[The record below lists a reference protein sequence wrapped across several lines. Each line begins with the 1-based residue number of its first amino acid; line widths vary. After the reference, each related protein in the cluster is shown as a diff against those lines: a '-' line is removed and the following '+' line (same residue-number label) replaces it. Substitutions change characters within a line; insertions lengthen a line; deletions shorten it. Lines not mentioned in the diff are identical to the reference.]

1 MLWEIIKK
9 EFHSNIIT
17 ARFVVGFI
25 ICLMLIS
32 ASTYVAIQDYER
44 RLNDYNVAV
53 REHRDEVLSVRV
65 YSEVRPRVDRRPNR
79 LSIFNQGMD
88 KRLGNTFRAGLSAVP
103 MVCDGEKHG
112 AHNPFLALF
121 SSIDLTFVFQ
131 VVLSLL
137 ALLFA
142 YNAISGERENGTL
155 KLMMSNSIPR
165 SSVLV
170 GKYLSALLSLFWP
183 ITVGIIVAL
192 LMIMFSGKVS
202 LTGGDFLRILLIV
215 IVSLLYV
222 SVFYLIG
229 LLISTKTQRTATSL
243 MLAMFAWVFLTLI
256 YPNAGGFLADRV
268 IKSDPGRE
276 QFSRIGELW
285 EEFRRERSKYE
296 EKVVPKY
303 STHGSSSSSSGS
315 SSSSDTLFHSLHES
329 KAVKGSL
336 NPESAMDALK
346 QFYQYQE
353 PLRIKTADRVWQ
365 IRKQVLDD
373 SYGRK
378 ERLTMHIL
386 RLSPAAVYDN
396 ASAILA
402 GTDLGSVREFMDQV
416 REYRRSFIQYLNNQ
430 EAFSSAHWFY
440 YGTWEEENR
449 PDLSG
454 VPIFHQRAESITSS
468 LGRGAVDILLLIIL
482 NVVFFILSHTLFV
495 RQEVK

>member
-1 MLWEIIKK
+1 
-9 EFHSNIIT
+9 
-17 ARFVVGFI
+17 
-25 ICLMLIS
+25 
-32 ASTYVAIQDYER
+32 VAIQDYER

-53 REHRDEVLSVRV
+53 REHRDEILECRV
-65 YSEVRPRVDRRPNR
+65 YSKIRPRVDREPNR

-165 SSVLV
+165 SSVLI
-170 GKYLSALLSLFWP
+170 GKYLSALLSLLWP
-183 ITVGIIVAL
+183 IAVSVIVAL

-202 LTGGDFLRILLIV
+202 LTGSDFSRILLIV
-215 IVSLLYV
+215 VVSLLYV
-222 SVFYLIG
+222 SLFYLTG
-229 LLISTKTQRTATSL
+229 LLISTNTQRTATSL
-243 MLAMFAWVFLTLI
+243 MLAMFVWVFLTLI
-256 YPNAGGFLADRV
+256 YPNAGIFLADRV

-285 EEFRRERSKYE
+285 EEFRRERDKYE
-296 EKVVPKY
+296 KKLAPDGRLYDGFSGGSGV
-303 STHGSSSSSSGS
+303 SSSSSRST
-315 SSSSDTLFHSLHES
+315 DTLFYSISES
-329 KAVKGSL
+329 RVMRGEFDS
-336 NPESAMDALK
+336 ESAIDAAK
-346 QFYQYQE
+346 QLYQYQE
-353 PLRIKTADRVWQ
+353 PLRIRTADRTWQ
-365 IRKQVLDD
+365 IRKQALDD

-378 ERLTMHIL
+378 ERLTMHVL
-386 RLSPAAVYDN
+386 RLSPAAVYNN

-402 GTDLGSVREFMDQV
+402 GTDLGSVQDFMDQV

-430 EAFSSAHWFY
+430 EAFSSAQWFY
-440 YGTWEEENR
+440 YGTQEEENR

-454 VPIFHQRAESITSS
+454 VPVFHHRAESITSS

-495 RQEVK
+495 RQEV

>member
-17 ARFVVGFI
+17 ARFIVGFA
-25 ICLMLIS
+25 ICLMLITG
-32 ASTYVAIQDYER
+32 STYVAIQDYER
-44 RLNDYNVAV
+44 RLNDYNVAA
-53 REHRDEVLSVRV
+53 REHRDEVLSAKV
-65 YSEVRPRVDRRPNR
+65 YSEIHPRVDRVPNR

-88 KRLGNTFRAGLSAVP
+88 KRLANTFGAGLPAVP
-103 MVCDGEKHG
+103 MVYDGSKHG

-165 SSVLV
+165 SSVLI

-183 ITVGIIVAL
+183 IAVSVIVAL

-202 LTGGDFLRILLIV
+202 LTGGDFLRILLIIV
-215 IVSLLYV
+215 VSLLYV
-222 SVFYLIG
+222 SLFYLMG

-243 MLAMFAWVFLTLI
+243 MLAMFVWVFLTLI
-256 YPNAGGFLADRV
+256 YPNAGGFLADRA
-268 IKSDPGRE
+268 IKSDPGEE
-276 QFSRIGELW
+276 QYSQIKELW
-285 EEFRRERSKYE
+285 SGFERERDKYK
-296 EKVVPKY
+296 EKVVPK
-303 STHGSSSSSSGS
+303 HDFRGGVGM
-315 SSSSDTLFHSLHES
+315 SSSSDGSSDTLSYSISES
-329 KAVKGSL
+329 RVMRGRFE
-336 NPESAMDALK
+336 PESAADVLA

-353 PLRIKTADRVWQ
+353 RLRIRTADQTWQ
-365 IRKQVLDD
+365 IRKQALED

-378 ERLTMHIL
+378 QRLAMHIR

-396 ASAILA
+396 ASAALA
-402 GTDLGSVREFMDQV
+402 GTDLESILDFVDQV
-416 REYRRSFIQYLNNQ
+416 QEYRRSFIRYLNDQ
-430 EAFSSAHWFY
+430 EALSSTQWFW
-440 YGTWEEENR
+440 YGDRENENI

-454 VPIFHQRAESITSS
+454 VPVFHQRAESITTGLS
-468 LGRGAVDILLLIIL
+468 RGMTDMLLLIIL
-482 NVVFFILSHTLFV
+482 NVIFFILSHTFFV
-495 RQEVK
+495 SQEL